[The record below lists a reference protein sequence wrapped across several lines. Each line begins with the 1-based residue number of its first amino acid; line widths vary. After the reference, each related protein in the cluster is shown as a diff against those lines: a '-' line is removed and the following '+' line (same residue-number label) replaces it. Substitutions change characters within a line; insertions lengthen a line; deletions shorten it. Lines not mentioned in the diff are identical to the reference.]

1 MHRIAIQSLVHD
13 RGRLAAAL
21 FGVALSATLA
31 IVQLGV
37 YAGFRVACSAIIT
50 RVGGDLWVMA
60 KGTPVFD
67 YGRALPEGA
76 RMILAEHPCVTRV
89 RGVAIAW
96 ANAQT
101 ADSPPIQAFFVGL
114 EPGGPGQVPWE
125 ADEGLPD
132 DLEGTMRVSIDRFDL
147 AKFHLPDDP
156 IGAAITIGEKPGR
169 IAMLT
174 SGIKTF
180 TLTPYVFSGIQNV
193 RAIVGM
199 TSAQSQFWVADL
211 KSPACAPSVE
221 RWIDARGHLQA
232 RTTEE
237 FRRESEQYWIAGSG
251 VGVVLGFGM
260 VLGLLV
266 GGAIVA
272 QTLYTITNAHK
283 RELAGLKAMGA
294 SRFEMGSFVAW
305 QAAFLAVI
313 GGCLGAVAA
322 FGVRALCL
330 RFGMNVVLS
339 KEVLA
344 GGIGAVLLICALSSV
359 SSLRAAARVDCAAV
373 FR

>member
-13 RGRLAAAL
+13 RAGLAAAL
-21 FGVALSATLA
+21 LGVVLSSTLA
-31 IVQLGV
+31 LVQLGI
-37 YAGFRVACSAIIT
+37 YAGFRVACSAVIT
-50 RVGGDLWVMA
+50 HVGGDLWVMS

-76 RMILAEHPCVTRV
+76 RTILAEHPCVSRV

-101 ADSPPIQAFFVGL
+101 TDSPPIQAFFVGL
-114 EPGGPGQVPWE
+114 EPGGPGQVPWDVE
-125 ADEGLPD
+125 RGLPD
-132 DLEGTMRVSIDRFDL
+132 DLDGTMRVSIDRFDL

-169 IAMLT
+169 VAVLT

-180 TLTPYVFSGIQNV
+180 TLTPYVFSGIENV
-193 RAIVGM
+193 RAMVGM

-211 KSPACAPSVE
+211 KDPSCAASVE

-237 FRRESEQYWIAGSG
+237 FRRDSELYWISGSG
-251 VGVVLGFGM
+251 VGVVLAFGT

-272 QTLYTITNAHK
+272 QTLYTITSDHK

-294 SRFEMGSFVAW
+294 SRLELGAFVAW
-305 QAAFLAVI
+305 QAGFLAI
-313 GGCLGAVAA
+313 AGGLLGTSAA

-330 RFGMNVVLS
+330 GFGLNVVLS
-339 KEVLA
+339 RDVLA
-344 GGIGAVLLICALSSV
+344 GGLGSVLLICALSSV
-359 SSLRAAARVDCAAV
+359 SSLRAVGRLDCAAV